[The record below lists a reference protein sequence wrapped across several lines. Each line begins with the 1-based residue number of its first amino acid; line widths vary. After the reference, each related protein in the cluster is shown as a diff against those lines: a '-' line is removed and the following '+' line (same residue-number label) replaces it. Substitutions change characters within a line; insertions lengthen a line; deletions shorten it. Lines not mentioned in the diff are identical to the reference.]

1 MTNSLRRKSRESN
14 HLKMQLSTA
23 LEQKVKYAAKLRGVP
38 AAGYIKAVLA
48 EAVAKDIQ
56 EYEFIDL
63 SFRDRQTFVRAIIQ
77 PPEPS
82 KSSIEAAKRY
92 KERFGL

>member
-1 MTNSLRRKSRESN
+1 MANSLRRKSTESD

-23 LEQKVKYAAKLRGVP
+23 LEQKVKYAAKLKGVP
-38 AAGYIKAVLA
+38 AAGYVKAVLA
-48 EAVAKDIQ
+48 EATAKDIQ

-63 SFRDRQTFVRAIIQ
+63 SFRDRKTFVQAILQ

-82 KSSIEAAKRY
+82 KLSIAAAKRY